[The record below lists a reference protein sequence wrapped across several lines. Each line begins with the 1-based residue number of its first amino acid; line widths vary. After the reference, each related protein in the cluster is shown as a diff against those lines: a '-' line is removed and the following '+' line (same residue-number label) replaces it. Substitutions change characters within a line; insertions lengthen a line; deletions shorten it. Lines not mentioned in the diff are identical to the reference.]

1 MPGIGIGLGVGIG
14 GGGGALT
21 EAVVARAIGAGG
33 FTDAQARAA
42 IGAAA
47 TLVAG
52 LRTVGLLPS
61 GVVPALA
68 PATGVAA
75 SVVGIGDSVMAGEL
89 ANGHT
94 AIGGMSLGSGV
105 TVLNTGVSGEPL
117 TASLD
122 RVYWGSV
129 AAARSTTT
137 TAIAIV
143 QGGTNDLADN
153 GGSLSADRLY
163 AGATT
168 PIVAALKAQGF
179 YVVVATLLPRKAGVF
194 GWSAAQEAQRLSY
207 NGKVRANG
215 AGADYV
221 MDLAGH
227 ATMGDAADPTSN
239 MALYADGV
247 HPTAAGQDALAP
259 TYAVAVRALAQ
270 AHPTLRPYGVEA
282 GNNLRLGSLANM
294 TETGDAAAGWTYSAT
309 ANAGYGPSA
318 GRGVGTVSLGAGA
331 VGWLEM
337 IVPSFAKNGPLIGL
351 QPAATFENYTSIT
364 CGAYI
369 DGGFNLN
376 SPNSGSLSILVNGA
390 ASTINGTPLALAAG
404 DRIRLRRAETGV
416 HAEAS
421 KDGAIWTRVHSFGV
435 NRSQLY
441 AVAMSPNTADT
452 ARVLKPRLS
461 G

>member
-1 MPGIGIGLGVGIG
+1 MTVLTTIPN
-14 GGGGALT
+14 GASNKDIRETLNS
-21 EAVVARAIGAGG
+21 VLARILALEAGG
-33 FTDAQARAA
+33 SSTP
-42 IGAAA
+42 
-47 TLVAG
+47 TPTPTPTPVLTVSVA
-52 LRTVGLLPS
+52 
-61 GVVPALA
+61 
-68 PATGVAA
+68 
-75 SVVGIGDSVMAGEL
+75 GIGDSVMAGEK
-89 ANGHT
+89 ADGHT

-117 TASLD
+117 TTSLD

-168 PIVAALKAQGF
+168 PVVAALKAQGF

-259 TYAVAVRALAQ
+259 TYAAAVRAVAQ

-282 GNNLRLGSLANM
+282 GNNLRFGSLANM
-294 TETGDAAAGWTYSAT
+294 AETGDAATGWTYSAT
-309 ANAGYGPSA
+309 ADTGYGPTA
-318 GRGVGTVSLGAGA
+318 GRGLGAVSLAAGA
-331 VGWLEM
+331 VGWIEM
-337 IVPSFAKNGPLIGL
+337 VAPAVAATGPILGL
-351 QPAATFENYTSIT
+351 QTSATFANYDTINF
-364 CGAYI
+364 GVYI
-369 DGGFNLN
+369 DGGYNGEGAPFDGG
-376 SPNSGSLSILVNGA
+376 PTILSAGAPTTRNGA
-390 ASTINGTPLALAAG
+390 AFAITAG
-404 DRIRLRRAETGV
+404 DKLRLRRAETGMY
-416 HAEAS
+416 AEAS
-421 KDGAIWTRVHSFGV
+421 HDGAIWTRVHSFAGV
-435 NRSQLY
+435 GSPLY
-441 AVAMSPNTADT
+441 AVAMSPSSAAT
-452 ARVLKPRLS
+452 ARVLKPRFAVPA
-461 G
+461 